1 MADEMVD
8 RNAFTMLANY
18 LSSIGLGSLFSY
30 TNGQPSGWLWEQV
43 KEGIVSQEALQ
54 MALEQ
59 TPKFRQRFAVL
70 FEMRDNAMRSGGGYV
85 PTVKEVVEYEESF
98 FRTMAAAG
106 LPSWFYDDLGDA
118 HKALRSN
125 LSVSQIADR
134 IEAGYSTVQ
143 AMPDEVR
150 NVFDEYY
157 GPQGDQA
164 LLAAVLDPQKTMD
177 EIDRAVRT
185 AQVGGYLR
193 QQGFNMGRDKAEVFA
208 QPNLSEAEIRAVS
221 QEAGRLRGLT
231 QETIGEGAMDLTEES
246 AVTAAF
252 GTNVQ
257 DEQRLEERL
266 TRRQLGQRAISGGA
280 ITGQSGISGASVV

>member
-18 LSSIGLGSLFSY
+18 LNSIGLGSLFSY

-43 KEGIVSQEALQ
+43 KEGIVSEESLQ

-59 TPKFRQRFAVL
+59 TPEFRQRFAVL
-70 FEMRDNAMRSGGGYV
+70 FEMRDNATRSGGGYV
-85 PTVKEVVEYEESF
+85 PSVKEVVEYEESF

-118 HKALRSN
+118 HNALRSN

-134 IEAGYSTVQ
+134 IEAGYSAVQ

-150 NVFDEYY
+150 DVFDEFY
-157 GPQGDQA
+157 GAQGDQA

-193 QQGFNMGRDKAEVFA
+193 QQGFDMSRGRAEVFA
-208 QPNLSEAEIRAVS
+208 APNLSETEIRKIS
-221 QEAGRLRGLT
+221 QEAGKMRGLT
-231 QETIGEGAMDLTEES
+231 QETIGEGAMDLTDES
-246 AVTAAF
+246 AVAAAF
-252 GTNVQ
+252 GTNAQ
-257 DEQRLEERL
+257 DEQLLEARL
-266 TRRQLGQRAISGGA
+266 TRRQLGQRSTSGGA
-280 ITGQSGISGASVV
+280 ITGQSGITGASVV

>member
-18 LSSIGLGSLFSY
+18 LNSIGLGSLFSY

-43 KEGIVSQEALQ
+43 KEGIVSEEALQ

-59 TPKFRQRFAVL
+59 TPEFRQRFAVL
-70 FEMRDNAMRSGGGYV
+70 FEMRDNAIRSGGGYV
-85 PTVKEVVEYEESF
+85 PTVAEVVEYEESF

-118 HKALRSN
+118 HNALRSN

-134 IEAGYSTVQ
+134 IEAGYSAVQ

-150 NVFDEYY
+150 NVFDEFY

-164 LLAAVLDPQKTMD
+164 LLAAVLDPEKTMN

-193 QQGFNMGRDKAEVFA
+193 QQGFDVNRGRAETFA
-208 QPNLSEAEIRAVS
+208 APKMSESEIRQRS
-221 QEAGRLRGLT
+221 EQAGQLRPLT
-231 QETIGEGAMDLTEES
+231 QETIGESATNLTEES
-246 AVTAAF
+246 AVAAAF
-252 GTNVQ
+252 GTNAEDQ
-257 DEQRLEERL
+257 QLLEARL
-266 TRRQLGQRAISGGA
+266 TRRQLGQRSTSGGA
-280 ITGQSGISGASVV
+280 ITGQSGITGASVV